1 MTGRGR
7 NSQSVRLRKKLTIRG
22 VISVLHKTTVKERGL
37 VAWMIYNRVT
47 PNLLMLFLV
56 LGGLFM
62 STRIK
67 QEVFPEFELDQ
78 VSIQVSYPG
87 SSPEDVEQG
96 IVLAIE
102 DAIEGIDGIKQI
114 TSTASEGSAS
124 VTAELQEGA
133 NGQKVLQ
140 DIKQEVDRIGTFPD
154 DAEDPVIS
162 SVTHKHQVLRLNLY
176 GDVSERSLREVVE
189 QVKDRLLQVSGISQV
204 EVSGGRDFEVTVQI
218 PQENLRRYGL
228 TLSQVA
234 TVIRQSAVEI
244 PGGKLDTAS
253 GEILLRIDNRRD
265 WASEFS
271 RIPIITTSSG
281 TTLFLEDLAVV
292 TEGFEDSNRLTTYEQ
307 QRSMALL
314 VYRVGKQTP
323 IGVSDVTKEA
333 MADIETSL
341 PPGISWKITS
351 DSSDVYKQRLELLLK
366 NAFIGLVLVLLLL
379 GLFLEM
385 KLAFWV
391 TMGIPISF
399 LGGLLFLPMFNVSI
413 NMISLFAFII
423 ALGIVVDDAIIAGE
437 NIYEYRQRGLNFMQ
451 AAIEG
456 AKDVAVPIAF
466 SILTNIVA
474 FMPLMF
480 VPGTMGKVW
489 KVVPAVVI
497 TVFLISWVESL
508 LILPTHLAH
517 SNQRS
522 GNPLSRWL
530 SRRQQAFGRKFNWFI
545 ENIYG
550 SLLNRILRFKFFTV
564 ALLLAGLLITFGY
577 VFSGR
582 IGIILMPRV
591 ESDRAVVTATLP
603 YGSAHA
609 QAIRVRDQIVG
620 AIERV
625 REQHGGDQLV
635 DGISALIN
643 ENVVEVNAYLTSP
656 DIRPLSTREVTNLW
670 RSEVGA
676 IVGLQS
682 SLFESDRGGPGSG
695 AGLSIELSHR
705 DIDILDKASS
715 MLAEEL
721 SQFPNIKDIDDGYTQ
736 GKPQYS
742 YSINER
748 GHSLG
753 LTATLVGRQVRD
765 AFQGAIA
772 LKQQRGANEVT
783 VRVRLPEEQRLSE
796 FDIETMLIST
806 PSGTFV
812 PLSDIASV
820 ERGRAYTSITRRDGR
835 RTVMVTADVDPI
847 GESTKIMAALNATV
861 LPDLARTF
869 PGLTYGYEGRE
880 SERKE
885 SMTSLM
891 QGFIFS
897 LIAIYFLLAIPFRS
911 YIQPVIVMIAI
922 PFGIVG
928 AVLGHLLM
936 GYNLSLMS
944 MMGIIALSGIV
955 VNDSLVLVDYA
966 NKKRLQGFTPRAAI
980 RAAAIRRF
988 RPVILTTLTTFGGLA
1003 PMIFET
1009 SRQARFMIPMALSL
1023 GFGIVFATVITLAL
1037 VPCLYLIVENNRALL
1052 QQDVETTAEARELE
1066 DGQDHMG
1073 LPSILKM
1080 DL

>member
-1 MTGRGR
+1 MR
-7 NSQSVRLRKKLTIRG
+7 NSLSQSVILRQRKTAG
-22 VISVLHKTTVKERGL
+22 GGSVLHKDSSKERGIL
-37 VAWMIYNRVT
+37 AWMVGNRVT

-56 LGGLFM
+56 LGGIFM
-62 STRIK
+62 STKIK
-67 QEVFPEFELDQ
+67 QEVFPEFALDQ
-78 VSIQVSYPG
+78 VSIKVAYPG
-87 SSPEDVEQG
+87 SSPEEVEQG

-102 DAIEGIDGIKQI
+102 DAIEGLEGIKKI
-114 TSTASEGSAS
+114 TSTAAEGSAS
-124 VTAELQEGA
+124 VIAELQEGA
-133 NGQKVLQ
+133 DAQKLLQ
-140 DIKQEVDRIGTFPD
+140 EIKQEVDRIATFPG
-154 DAEDPVIS
+154 DAENPVIS
-162 SVTHKHQVLRLNLY
+162 SDSHKHQVLRLNIY
-176 GDVSERSLREVVE
+176 GDAAERSLREVVE
-189 QVKDRLLQVSGISQV
+189 QVKDRLLQSPGITQV
-204 EVSGGRDFEVTVQI
+204 EVSGGRNFEVKVHI
-218 PQENLRRYGL
+218 PPEKLRMYGL

-234 TVIRQSAVEI
+234 TLIRQSATEI

-265 WASEFS
+265 WASEFG
-271 RIPIITTSSG
+271 RIPIITTSGG
-281 TTLFLEDLAVV
+281 TTVFLEDIATVS
-292 TEGFEDSNRLTTYEQ
+292 EGFEDSTRLATYEQ
-307 QRSMALL
+307 HRSMMLL
-314 VYRVGKQTP
+314 VYRVGNQTP
-323 IGVSDVTKEA
+323 IGVSEATKEA
-333 MADIETSL
+333 MVKIGTSL
-341 PPGISWKITS
+341 PPSMNWKITS

-399 LGGLLFLPMFNVSI
+399 LGGLLFLPLFDVSI

-437 NIYEYRQRGLNFMQ
+437 NIYEYRQRGMSPVQ

-456 AKDVAVPIAF
+456 AKDVAIPIAF

-474 FMPLMF
+474 FLPLMF

-489 KVVPAVVI
+489 QVVPAVVI
-497 TVFLISWVESL
+497 TVFIISWVESL

-517 SNQRS
+517 SSQGT
-522 GNPLSRWL
+522 GNPLRRWL

-545 ENIYG
+545 EHIYG
-550 SLLNRILRFKFFTV
+550 AWLDRILHLKFFTV
-564 ALLLAGLLITFGY
+564 ALLAAGLLVTFGY

-591 ESDRAVVTATLP
+591 ESDHAVATATLP
-603 YGSAHA
+603 YGSA
-609 QAIRVRDQIVG
+609 QSQTIRVRDQIVG

-625 REQHGGDQLV
+625 REQHGGDQLIEGV
-635 DGISALIN
+635 SAVIN
-643 ENVVEVNAYLTSP
+643 ENVVEINAYLTPP
-656 DIRPLSTREVTNLW
+656 DIRPLSTKEVVHLW
-670 RSEVGA
+670 RKESGP

-682 SLFESDRGGPGSG
+682 SLFASDHGGPGSG
-695 AGLSIELSHR
+695 AALTIELSHR
-705 DIDILDKASS
+705 DIAILDKASS

-721 SQFPNIKDIDDGYTQ
+721 GNFPNIKDIDDGYAP

-742 YSINER
+742 FAVNER
-748 GHSLG
+748 GYSLG
-753 LTATLVGRQVRD
+753 LTATLVGQQVRD

-772 LKQQRGANEVT
+772 LRQQRGANEVT
-783 VRVRLPEEQRLSE
+783 VRVRLPDESRFSE
-796 FDIETMLIST
+796 FDIETMLVRA
-806 PSGTFV
+806 PSGTFI
-812 PLSDIASV
+812 PLADIARV
-820 ERGRAYTSITRRDGR
+820 ERGRAYTNITRRDGR

-847 GESTKIMAALNATV
+847 GESTKILATLEATV
-861 LPDLARTF
+861 LPQLVSTF

-885 SMTSLM
+885 SMKSLM

-911 YIQPVIVMIAI
+911 YIQPIIVMIAI

-944 MMGIIALSGIV
+944 MMGIVALSGIV
-955 VNDSLVLVDYA
+955 VNDSLILVDYA
-966 NKKRLQGFTPRAAI
+966 NKQRMKGLTPRSSI

-988 RPVILTTLTTFGGLA
+988 RPVLLTTLTTFGGLA

-1023 GFGIVFATVITLAL
+1023 GFGIVFATVITLVL
-1037 VPCLYLIVENNRALL
+1037 VPCLYLIIENKRASML
-1052 QQDVETTAEARELE
+1052 QDVEDAAAKRQL
-1066 DGQDHMG
+1066 GQDPVAIASSTRVG
-1073 LPSILKM
+1073 F
-1080 DL
+1080 